1 MRRAGCGQARLD
13 SPAARALAFERGKG
27 SIAMPA
33 RKTWLEVSL
42 NGPWTR
48 RVQPGIPIAVED
60 IVAQAIACVHAGA
73 AIVHVHAYDEATG
86 RQNDDPD
93 LYAAIIA
100 GVRAEVDAIVYPRI
114 PLAASGDAP
123 AKPAPR
129 ERYAAIAALAE
140 RGLVEWAVVDP
151 GTVNLARFD
160 AIAGDREGFVY
171 LNPESDIRAGL
182 ALAARHRF
190 HPAYA
195 CYEAGFVR
203 LGAALAR
210 RYPAAPKAIYRLMFS
225 DAFAFGFPP
234 EPFALD
240 AYRKLLER
248 EAPRAPWMSASAS
261 RTRRSARRS
270 AISIGSPAPGMRSRR
285 PAALSPARPRC
296 GPRWPR
302 ARRRPSP
309 ALAPR
314 SAGRDAAG
322 APSARRTA
330 AARSSR
336 GRDRSSS

>member
-1 MRRAGCGQARLD
+1 
-13 SPAARALAFERGKG
+13 
-27 SIAMPA
+27 MPA

-100 GVRAEVDAIVYPRI
+100 GVRAEVDAIVYPTI

-140 RGLVEWAVVDP
+140 RGLLEWAVVDP

-234 EPFALD
+234 EAFALD

-248 EAPRAPWMSASAS
+248 EAPRAPWMIGGLGVDLLPLVPAAVEAGGHVRVGLEDAPFGSPLGNLDWVARAGDAIAAAGGALASAAEV
-261 RTRRSARRS
+261 R
-270 AISIGSPAPGMRSRR
+270 
-285 PAALSPARPRC
+285 AAL
-296 GPRWPR
+296 
-302 ARRRPSP
+302 
-309 ALAPR
+309 
-314 SAGRDAAG
+314 AAG
-322 APSARRTA
+322 
-330 AARSSR
+330 
-336 GRDRSSS
+336 